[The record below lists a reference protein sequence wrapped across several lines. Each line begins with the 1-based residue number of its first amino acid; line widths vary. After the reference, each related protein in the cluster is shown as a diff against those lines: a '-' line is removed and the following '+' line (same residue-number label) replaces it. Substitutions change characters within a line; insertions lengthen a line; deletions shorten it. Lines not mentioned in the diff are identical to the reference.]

1 MRGHPS
7 PLFGLIAWLL
17 VSSAF
22 AQFPDENLQPWPP
35 PGESP
40 PVINPPQPVVPPPT
54 FDQSPDFDQSPVVV
68 PSSAVGPSLAVVSP
82 SGINPSPAESVPLA
96 SDFEGLTPDL
106 TLELEP
112 DLAPDVELCD
122 SHPLPDFLGYRY
134 ETSSTEWIFGSDDR
148 FGMFSLK
155 SDHYQPPGAKQG
167 LGFGLE
173 FHFLDGPV
181 RTDMPP
187 RLYDFSV
194 AYQHREQLG
203 PFAFDVAASVM
214 ASSDFEGSSRE
225 GIRFPAHAVGFLM
238 FRPAW
243 QLVFGVDYLD
253 RGDVKILPVVG
264 VILLPRDG
272 IRLEAVFPRPRVVFQ
287 LPKQRQFY
295 ISGEL
300 GGGSWA
306 VERTTME
313 DDLATYRDLRV
324 CVGLATDGEGNR
336 YSGIE
341 IGYLFGRRL
350 EYASGEG
357 DYDLAGTAMIRLTS
371 TF

>member
-1 MRGHPS
+1 MRRHPL

-17 VSSAF
+17 VLPAF

-35 PGESP
+35 LGESP
-40 PVINPPQPVVPPPT
+40 PVINPPQPFVPPPP
-54 FDQSPDFDQSPVVV
+54 FDQTPDFDQSPVVV
-68 PSSAVGPSLAVVSP
+68 PSPVESA
-82 SGINPSPAESVPLA
+82 PLA
-96 SDFEGLTPDL
+96 SDFNGLVPDL
-106 TLELEP
+106 TLDIEP
-112 DLAPDVELCD
+112 EVELCE

-173 FHFLDGPV
+173 FHFLNGPV

-203 PFAFDVAASVM
+203 PVAFDVAASVM

-238 FRPAW
+238 FQPAW

-264 VILLPRDG
+264 VILLPHDG

-324 CVGLATDGEGNR
+324 CFGLAAVGEGNR

-350 EYASGEG
+350 EYTSGEG
-357 DYDLAGTAMIRLTS
+357 DYEPADAAMISLTS